1 MLPVVMRICSYRAE
15 CKGFYK
21 GWASKLRRDVTP
33 SYRQSHDYGSGV
45 RGSTP
50 LGRAKFSQ
58 RRRIVPAGRS
68 ALPSGF
74 LTKDATLPAPG
85 PIRIWPHSNSV
96 PSTQIQCRT
105 TVRSWIAGGGGGRHA
120 PGLVRQYQYQ
130 SDVKDSDIG
139 GEMHP
144 ALDWAA
150 PGLETGG
157 FLRLEVASSWHPSS
171 KAVAAYRSD
180 CRKSLQTSLAAPA
193 AGLPKCMK
201 FQDYSYLVRKLLRY

>member
-21 GWASKLRRDVTP
+21 GSASKLRRDVTP

-45 RGSTP
+45 RGSNP

-85 PIRIWPHSNSV
+85 PIRI
-96 PSTQIQCRT
+96 QCRQP
-105 TVRSWIAGGGGGRHA
+105 RSNAGRPCAGGSPGGGGAGTP
-120 PGLVRQYQYQ
+120 PGLVRHYQYQ

-157 FLRLEVASSWHPSS
+157 FLGLEVASSWHPSS